1 MCGNILFKMPG
12 MNSVRSFLMILS
24 IMLIFA
30 TH

>member
-1 MCGNILFKMPG
+1 MPG

-24 IMLIFA
+24 IMLISA